1 MLRIILITTV
11 ISLIF
16 NTIAKAGCGHD
27 IDYEWGKYQDGK
39 TTEFTFKNKGSK
51 FIRITRIYVLDSDG
65 DKIID
70 VKPKDYFTKK
80 GRFVG
85 LNETYKH
92 KIITPDVYKYGKKAS
107 YKCKY
112 QKPYE
117 KSISDSIDS
126 AVDSVENTLDDLNPL
141 NYFEKRKQC
150 LRRKDNADTVAIGK
164 RIYKSCMEG
173 N

>member
-1 MLRIILITTV
+1 M
-11 ISLIF
+11 F
-16 NTIAKAGCGHD
+16 NNFAKAGCGHD
-27 IDYEWGKYQDGK
+27 IDYKWGKYQDGK

-70 VKPKDYFTKK
+70 VEPKDYFTKK

-85 LNETYKH
+85 PNETYKH
-92 KIITPDVYKYGKKAS
+92 KIITPNVYKYGKKAS

-117 KSISDSIDS
+117 NSFSDTIGSAIDT
-126 AVDSVENTLDDLNPL
+126 VGDTLDDLNPL
-141 NYFEKRKQC
+141 NYFEKRKEC

-164 RIYKSCMEG
+164 RIYKSCMDG